1 MAIRHSLEPALPGA
15 AIGAVAGLA
24 AGGLTLLAGQP
35 AGRAALSALA
45 LAVPLALFGGAY
57 GLLRDRPPFKPGAFA
72 PVALFWM
79 VAFPLSRLLQ
89 ESLAGAGMR
98 DGVLTFLGYQA
109 MVSVGFAIG
118 FVWLH
123 ERLTVRRR

>member
-15 AIGAVAGLA
+15 AIGAVAGVA

-35 AGRAALSALA
+35 LGRAALSALA
-45 LAVPLALFGGAY
+45 LAVPLALCGGAY
-57 GLLRDRPPFKPGAFA
+57 GLLIGRWLFRPGAFA

-79 VAFPLSRLLQ
+79 VAFPMSRLIQ
-89 ESLAGAGMR
+89 ESLAGVGMR
-98 DGVLTFLGYQA
+98 DGVLLFLAYQA

-123 ERLTVRRR
+123 ERLAVRRR